1 MVWDQ
6 TRIQSL
12 IDQQVQESLTI
23 EYKAAGALEKT
34 DKKRTE
40 ITKDVSAMANSAGGV
55 LVYGVTEYQRKD
67 MQHLPEKID
76 PIDRIEYPKEWLEQI
91 INNIRPRITG
101 LIIYPVNI
109 TNEPNHVIYVV
120 EIPQSDTAHQAMN
133 KRYYKRFNFESVAMD
148 DYEIRDIMRRNQQP
162 HIELN
167 FEIHVTEETRT
178 PYLSDE
184 AIERCKYVLVI
195 HAENDGRAY
204 AQYVNSFI
212 TLPERVLPSDRYS
225 QRKVFEEEGI
235 FYSEHYRDNT
245 VRDVMEVEMIGTN
258 PVTKYGPS
266 RFDPVLP
273 SLSVEWQIPLNDNFH
288 LVDLDDLLVRWR
300 TYADN
305 APMNWGEVKVQDIP
319 IMDERDRTNGKT

>member
-1 MVWDQ
+1 MAWDQ
-6 TRIQSL
+6 ARVQAL
-12 IDQQVQESLTI
+12 IDQGVQENLTL

-40 ITKDVSAMANSAGGV
+40 ITKDVSAMANAAGGI
-55 LVYGVTEYQRKD
+55 LIYGVMEFQERD
-67 MQHLPEKID
+67 MKHLPHCID
-76 PIDRIEYPKEWLEQI
+76 PVDRTEYPKEWLEQV
-91 INNIRPRITG
+91 INNIRPRIDG
-101 LIIYPVNI
+101 LMIYPVMI
-109 TNEPNHVIYVV
+109 DNEPNCVVYVV
-120 EIPQSDTAHQAMN
+120 EIPQSNTAHQAN
-133 KRYYKRFNFESVAMD
+133 NRKYYKRFNFESVAMD

-162 HIELN
+162 SIDLSFVIHKSMVVRN
-167 FEIHVTEETRT
+167 GYYRDEIHEEPRF
-178 PYLSDE
+178 
-184 AIERCKYVLVI
+184 VLVI
-195 HAENDGRAY
+195 AAKNNGRAY

-212 TLPERVLPSDRYS
+212 TLPERMLPPDRYN
-225 QRKVFEEEGI
+225 QRKVFEEESI

-305 APMNWGEVKVQDIP
+305 APVNWGEVKLQDIP
-319 IMDERDRTNGKT
+319 IMDERNRTNGKT